1 MAKPKT
7 HHLHIQLTTE
17 EMTTLEQY
25 TRGIYGAKNLLV
37 RTLLK
42 RFFKEQDT
50 YEQKKEVSNENKIKQ
65 NDS

>member
-7 HHLHIQLTTE
+7 HHLHIQLTTK

-42 RFFKEQDT
+42 RFFKEQDLHT
-50 YEQKKEVSNENKIKQ
+50 QKQKEASDEKG
-65 NDS
+65 